1 MKKISIG
8 ILSLL
13 LTVGCV
19 SKETDDTTA
28 PVQTQKLPAP
38 SEVKVERQGKNVLI
52 SWTDNSEGESGFAV
66 YYKKEDAV
74 LPVFLGSTNKDET
87 SLLTSKYISVGQ
99 KYYFGVCA
107 KSPVKESLNS
117 EIVYTG
123 LYLHEDLDPS
133 TVIWTAEPESS
144 YASIVFS
151 YDTMD
156 FEKEVLELGLCW
168 SEDSAP
174 DVQDAHIPSSRYREG
189 AQMQAV
195 PGVLLEEGKTYH
207 FRAYASTQDRTFY
220 SEERTASLAAQ
231 PEAITFDW
239 QEITPSGYPS
249 EVKAYSTSTTLDGA
263 PLNAWYVIA
272 DLSTGKVG
280 LRANCPGGLKT
291 LENQWS
297 SDCLAMINAGYFYNT
312 NPVGLAVI
320 DSKLKSQTE
329 TVRGTL
335 RSAESGYAIGQ
346 NEYSQMYNV
355 TRAAFGTDASGKPR
369 ALWNWTT
376 HYFDAPL
383 PQLVGDQKYSAPN
396 LSWSEH
402 KVEWAPVDAIGA
414 GPMLVYDGRVM
425 PELSVS
431 ERGDEYFINNN
442 ELIPYDIYNIGVS
455 PDRTAIGITAD
466 GKVVLFV
473 CDGRI
478 KSSDGAT
485 IVELARIMLGLGCVE
500 AVNMD
505 GGGSTAMLLS
515 TGRVNSLEKNTSGAT
530 ENRPVPTTW
539 CVFKK

>member
-1 MKKISIG
+1 MKKSTIA
-8 ILSLL
+8 LLALL
-13 LTVGCV
+13 LAAGCV
-19 SKETDDTTA
+19 SKETEDKA
-28 PVQTQKLPAP
+28 HVQTQKLAAP
-38 SEVKVERQGKNVLI
+38 SEVRAERQGKDVLI
-52 SWTDNSEGESGFAV
+52 TWTDNSEGESGFAV

-168 SEDSAP
+168 SEDPAP

-195 PGVLLEEGKTYH
+195 PGVLLEDGKTYH

-220 SEERTASLAAQ
+220 SEERTASLASH

-239 QEITPSGYPS
+239 QQRTPSWYPS

-320 DSKLKSQTE
+320 GSTLKSQTE
-329 TVRGTL
+329 SVRGTL
-335 RSAESGYAIGQ
+335 RAPDSGYDIGA

-355 TRAAFGTDASGKPR
+355 TRAVFGIDASGKAR
-369 ALWNWTT
+369 AIWNWTT

-383 PQLVGDQKYSAPN
+383 PQFVGDQKYSAPN
-396 LSWSEH
+396 ISWAEH
-402 KVEWAPVDAIGA
+402 KVDWAPVDAIGA
-414 GPMLVYDGRVM
+414 GPMLVYGGKIL
-425 PELSVS
+425 PELSES
-431 ERGDEYFINNN
+431 PRGVEYFINNN
-442 ELIPYDIYNIGVS
+442 ELIPYDIYNRGVS
-455 PDRTAIGITAD
+455 PDRTAIGLTAD
-466 GKVVLFV
+466 GKVVFFV

-485 IVELARIMLGLGCVE
+485 MVETAQIMRGLGCVE

-505 GGGSTAMLLS
+505 GGGSTAMHLS
-515 TGRVNSLEKNTSGAT
+515 TGRVNSLEKNTAGAT
-530 ENRPVPTTW
+530 ENRAVPTTW
-539 CVFKK
+539 CIYKK